1 VTRIKKSKIVGLFGL
16 LSCATFNLVGTAQA
30 AVVINFAPNPIN
42 TNVVIDPLTGP
53 GSFAFNFNGYSGNGA
68 PSIAGLSSSIAFN
81 FLGTSG
87 NRYNF
92 SYALNNTSAAPIN
105 AARLTIFAFNANPN
119 SVSVSVG
126 AGNQFNVVAS
136 GPQPNGLQPAEIC
149 FKDAGP
155 AGNCA
160 GANQGLAIGGTSN
173 GTFSLNFASLPTAL
187 TLDGFTVRYQGI
199 ASGALGISGGSA
211 SGLVITPVVSVPEP
225 ASWGLLIAGFGLVGG
240 QIRRKRAAVAL
251 A

>member
-1 VTRIKKSKIVGLFGL
+1 VTRIQKTKAFGLFGL
-16 LSCATFNLVGTAQA
+16 AICLNANLLGTAQA
-30 AVVINFAPNPIN
+30 AVLVNFAPNPIN
-42 TNVVIDPLTGP
+42 TNVVINPLTGP
-53 GSFAFNFNGYSGNGA
+53 GMFSFNFNGFSGNGA

-87 NRYNF
+87 SKYNF
-92 SYALNNTSAAPIN
+92 SYALNNTSAAPID
-105 AARLTIFAFNANPN
+105 AARLTIFAFNASSNPIT
-119 SVSVSVG
+119 VSAG

-136 GPQPNGLQPAEIC
+136 GPQPNGLQRAEIC

-155 AGNCA
+155 VGNCA

-173 GTFSLNFASLPTAL
+173 GTFSLNFASLPSAL

-211 SGLVITPVVSVPEP
+211 SGLVIMPVASVPEP
-225 ASWGLLIAGFGLVGG
+225 ATWGLLIAGFGLVGG
-240 QIRRKRAAVAL
+240 QIRRKRATYAL